1 MTHKPRHTLGVVPA
15 EAGTHNPKCKS
26 LRDAGITSPVH
37 NICCGVWVPAF
48 AGTTAVNAE
57 PPTVQPRALMTAPI
71 SSANLSAKGR
81 RQGGPS

>member
-1 MTHKPRHTLGVVPA
+1 MY
-15 EAGTHNPKCKS
+15 GTTYSMSSRPS
-26 LRDAGITSPVH
+26 AQLRTG
-37 NICCGVWVPAF
+37 